1 MYMNYLT
8 TTQLRT
14 QTSKLVE
21 TLKKKGTISLIHR
34 SKVIGTINPV
44 QEEPVK
50 ISDVRAFEKFLS
62 QIRPPKIIP
71 RRDREKVY
79 RQHLIKKYG
88 KGISGH

>member
-34 SKVIGTINPV
+34 SEIIGTIIPI
-44 QEEPVK
+44 QKEPVK
-50 ISDVRAFEKFLS
+50 ITDVKAFEKFLS
-62 QIRPPKIIP
+62 QIRPSKLIP
-71 RRDREKVY
+71 RLDREKIY
-79 RQHLIKKYG
+79 RQRLIKKYG
-88 KGISGH
+88 